1 MNPDLIAGAILLA
14 TALPTGA
21 YLLVKHWEIK
31 ARYEFQARKSKEY
44 KQLRKEAD
52 QWRVAYEEEKAKTED
67 LNALL
72 RVQRI
77 VLSKAKVSD
86 LKHDDG
92 QRVKKG
98 MEE

>member
-1 MNPDLIAGAILLA
+1 MNPDILAGAFVLGMA
-14 TALPTGA
+14 VPTAA
-21 YLLVKHWEIK
+21 YLIVKHWEIK
-31 ARYEFQARKSKEY
+31 ARYNFQARKSKEY

-77 VLSKAKVSD
+77 VLSKTKVSD
-86 LKHDDG
+86 LKRDDG
-92 QRVKKG
+92 
-98 MEE
+98 